1 MSNSLFLDTNGLN
14 IDETLLKRWG
24 ESLDTDALIVYTV
37 LRARI
42 VKCNYQSFFR
52 VLMASE
58 DPLFWF
64 TSKNARSLL
73 AKAVVRIHLTEI
85 EVESLKTFLRKL
97 GSTNVD
103 IALFEAFMM
112 NP

>member
-1 MSNSLFLDTNGLN
+1 MSNSFFLDTNGLN

-24 ESLDTDALIVYTV
+24 ESLDTDVLIVYTV

-42 VKCNYQSFFR
+42 LKCNCQS
-52 VLMASE
+52 VLRILMLSE
-58 DPLFWF
+58 DPLIWF
-64 TSKNARSLL
+64 TSNITRSLL
-73 AKAVVRIHLTEI
+73 AKAVVYIRLTEI
-85 EVESLKTFLRKL
+85 EIEQLKIFMRKL
-97 GSTNVD
+97 GCTNVD